1 MRVTRCLITFYVT
14 VARNAIVVVAAGLVA
29 YSFEV
34 MGLSPF
40 VLTGKTAEGLP
51 HFHLPPFSETAGNR
65 TVPFRDMAQVGEL
78 LLRYIKETLL

>member
-1 MRVTRCLITFYVT
+1 M
-14 VARNAIVVVAAGLVA
+14 VVAAGLVA

-51 HFHLPPFSETAGNR
+51 RFHLPPFSETAGNR
-65 TVPFRDMAQVGEL
+65 TVPFREMAQVCDML
-78 LLRYIKETLL
+78 LTYIKETLLCLLFAVTFM